1 MTSIAVASRAAVP
14 AAAFRTETITSVE
27 TFLALEPEWTALA
40 ADAGLDHPFL
50 THEWMRTWWRHFGAG
65 RQLHIVVARDRAGA
79 LAGIAPLMA
88 SRTLMFGLPIRRLEA
103 MANEHSPRFD
113 FITRRGTEDV
123 FPAIWD
129 HLLRAAGGW
138 EVLQLTQLPAGS
150 RVTLELPALAR
161 QRGCQTGRWASE
173 ESPYVPLIGAW
184 EQYFQGLGT
193 KHRSNLRNR
202 FKRLGALGPVA
213 FETVRSA
220 DALAEGLRLEAAA
233 WKGKAGTAIESR
245 ADVREFYYG
254 LAEQA
259 AGRGW
264 LRLQFLSVAGRRI
277 AFQYVIRYGGKQFLL
292 KPGYDP
298 EFSAYSPSNLLCAR
312 VLEQAFADG
321 VTEHDFLG
329 AAEPWKREWASC
341 TRPHEWLFVFPNT
354 ARGRLLFHMKF
365 QVLPRLQTRS
375 VYRSLRAMAVMAGLR
390 P

>member
-1 MTSIAVASRAAVP
+1 MTSIALAIPVAVA
-14 AAAFRTETITSVE
+14 AAAFRVDTVTSVE
-27 TFLALEPEWTALA
+27 AFLALEPEWTALA
-40 ADAGLDHPFL
+40 AAAGLDHPFL
-50 THEWMRTWWRHFGAG
+50 THEWMRTWWQHFGAG

-79 LAGIAPLMA
+79 LVAIAPLL
-88 SRTLMFGLPIRRLEA
+88 SSHTHMFGLPIRRVEA

-113 FITRRGTEDV
+113 FIIRRGTEEV
-123 FPAIWD
+123 FPALWD

-150 RVTLELPALAR
+150 RVALELPALAR
-161 QRGCQTGRWASE
+161 RSGCQTGRWASE
-173 ESPYVPLIGAW
+173 ESPYVPLISTW

-213 FETVRSA
+213 FETVRSS
-220 DALAEGLRLEAAA
+220 DALDEGLQLEAAA
-233 WKGKAGTAIESR
+233 WKGKARTAIESSD
-245 ADVREFYYG
+245 DVRQFYHG
-254 LAEQA
+254 LAGHA
-259 AGRGW
+259 AARGW

-277 AFQYVIRYGGKQFLL
+277 AFQYVIRYKGKQFLL

-312 VLEQAFADG
+312 ALEEAFADG

-341 TRPHEWLFVFPNT
+341 IRPHEWLFVFPNT
-354 ARGRLLFHMKF
+354 ARGRLLYRMKF
-365 QVLPRLQTRS
+365 QVLPRLQS
-375 VYRSLRAMAVMAGLR
+375 QPVYRSLRAMAVIAGIR